1 MYVAEEITEDVY
13 SLPIALPEGID
24 EDRYI
29 ISTYYASIPR
39 DWPIDKIAMA
49 IAVEQSTG
57 TWIKVPGETP
67 EVRRRHIAKVVAVY
81 ETPDY
86 EYEIPED
93 IKSRKYIIQLA
104 FPYENFMNEIS
115 MMLSTIVGNI
125 SMAGRVKLIDIKFP
139 KSFLEMFRGPKFGV
153 PGLRA
158 YLKVHDRP
166 LLNNMIKP
174 CTGYPPEIGAKLAY
188 EALVGGADFIKDDE
202 LLADA
207 PFNKVEDRIVK
218 YLEILDKAVEETGEK
233 KMYTINITADP
244 PKVFE
249 LADKVIS
256 LGANAIMINYLT
268 AGLGTLK
275 GLAEDPS
282 INVPIL
288 GHMDFAGAIY
298 EDAETG
304 LSSPIVFGKLPRLA
318 GADIIVYPA
327 PYGKQP
333 FYLKD
338 KYLRVGKTLLFP
350 MHNILP
356 TMPMP
361 AGGITQLH
369 VPLLMKDF
377 GIHIAIGAGGAI
389 HAHPM
394 GPKAGAKAFRQAIDA
409 TLNKVSLKEY
419 AKDHSE
425 LKAAIEAWEKGPL
438 TELLG

>member
-1 MYVAEEITEDVY
+1 MVEEFTEDVE

-24 EDRYI
+24 DDKYI
-29 ISTYYASIPR
+29 IATYYAAMPR
-39 DWPIDKIAMA
+39 NWPADKIAMA

-57 TWIKVPGETP
+57 TWVRVPGETP
-67 EVRRRHIAKVVAVY
+67 GLRRRHIAKVLSVY
-81 ETPDY
+81 EVPDY

-93 IKSRKYIIQLA
+93 LKLRRYIIHLA
-104 FPYENFMNEIS
+104 FPYENFMNELS

-125 SMAGRVKLIDIKFP
+125 SMAGRVKLLDIKFP
-139 KSFLEMFRGPKFGV
+139 KSFLELFKGPKFGV

-174 CTGYPPEIGAKLAY
+174 CTGYPPDIGANLAY
-188 EALVGGADFIKDDE
+188 EVLVGGADFVKDDE

-218 YLEILDKAVEETGEK
+218 YMEIVDKASAETGEK

-244 PKVFE
+244 PRIFE

-256 LGANAIMINYLT
+256 LGANAIMVNYIT
-268 AGLGTLK
+268 AGISTLK

-282 INVPIL
+282 VNVPIL
-288 GHMDFAGAIY
+288 GHMDFAGALY

-304 LSSPIVFGKLPRLA
+304 LSSPIVFAKLPRLA

-333 FYLKD
+333 FYIKD
-338 KYLRVGKTLLFP
+338 KYLKVGRTLLFP

-356 TMPMP
+356 TVPMP

-369 VPLLMKDF
+369 VPLLVKDF

-394 GPKAGAKAFRQAIDA
+394 GPRAGAKAFRQAIDA
-409 TLNKVSLKEY
+409 TLKKIPLEKY
-419 AKDHSE
+419 AEDHPE
-425 LKAAIEAWEKGPL
+425 LKAAMETWEKGSL
-438 TELLG
+438 AELLG